1 MVAKP
6 MDAQFNLQLSQKLLD
21 AVKAIAESKQLSAS
35 AFVRTAIIN
44 ELTKE
49 GYWPPKGKK

>member
-1 MVAKP
+1 MAAKP
-6 MDAQFNLQLSQKLLD
+6 MEAQFNLQLTPELL
-21 AVKAIAESKQLSAS
+21 KALKAYAESRQVSAS

-49 GYWPPKGKK
+49 GAWPLKEK